1 MSRLSLLVYSVFRV
15 GADSR
20 SGVPW
25 SKGTISMP
33 RPSRNSTCAF
43 NWMHEA
49 ATPLRDKACGSL
61 PMANEWLEGHVGQLL
76 TGKHIVFIGNSNLR
90 YWYINLAYHLLFKH
104 APPYTISDKA
114 SEMFAAMNISS
125 RPTREVNYE
134 GYWRSWSLAT
144 SVGTP
149 FDSSACATCLRRADQ

>member
-1 MSRLSLLVYSVFRV
+1 
-15 GADSR
+15 
-20 SGVPW
+20 
-25 SKGTISMP
+25 
-33 RPSRNSTCAF
+33 
-43 NWMHEA
+43 
-49 ATPLRDKACGSL
+49 
-61 PMANEWLEGHVGQLL
+61 MANEWLEGHVGQLL